1 MEDDESQSHKETLE
15 QESEETLSVIKPSS
29 SPSAESLSSLVE
41 SVSISS
47 APRQVVTAEEAS
59 SSSTENLRDLGKKEE
74 LKEKINIRLNP
85 VGNAPIL
92 KQKLWAV
99 PADREVGQIV
109 EFVKK
114 YLKLEKHQSLF
125 LFVNQAFAPSPD
137 QSLRELYEC
146 FGSDGR
152 IVFHYSTTY
161 AWG

>member
-1 MEDDESQSHKETLE
+1 MENDDTVKTTDDGTGETELEGESKIVVEHEDKQDEEAEGVKKK
-15 QESEETLSVIKPSS
+15 SEEGK
-29 SPSAESLSSLVE
+29 E
-41 SVSISS
+41 
-47 APRQVVTAEEAS
+47 
-59 SSSTENLRDLGKKEE
+59 RDKD
-74 LKEKINIRLNP
+74 KINIRLNA

-92 KQKLWAV
+92 RQKLWAV

-137 QSLRELYEC
+137 QPLRELYEC
-146 FGSDGR
+146 FGADGK